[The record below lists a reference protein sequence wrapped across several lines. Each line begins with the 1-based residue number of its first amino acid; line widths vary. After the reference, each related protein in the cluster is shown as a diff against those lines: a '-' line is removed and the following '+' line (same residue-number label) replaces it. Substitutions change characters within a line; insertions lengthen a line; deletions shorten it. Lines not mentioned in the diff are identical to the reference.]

1 MNFLLHEEEY
11 CNSSNQ
17 NLGPGTNTNSARND
31 FFSVMP
37 PQKKPLKMR
46 KGEQTVKNKR
56 NRMEAYEIINL
67 SLFLLYFIPLE
78 STALSILTLP
88 YFVIFF

>member
-37 PQKKPLKMR
+37 PQKKTLKMR
-46 KGEQTVKNKR
+46 KGEQTAKIKETEWKP
-56 NRMEAYEIINL
+56 MKL
-67 SLFLLYFIPLE
+67 
-78 STALSILTLP
+78 
-88 YFVIFF
+88 